1 MPPDGVSTFVDD
13 IRKRVISELVDA
25 DVRFVGRRRLSRRER
40 LARAFRRRAS
50 RVIG

>member
-1 MPPDGVSTFVDD
+1 MPPDGVSTFVED

-25 DVRFVGRRRLSRRER
+25 DVRPVARRRLSRRER
-40 LARAFRRRAS
+40 VVRAFRRGAS